1 MTTYEQ
7 ARQNALRAYY
17 EFKRL
22 NKEEVSKCFIA
33 AWDVET
39 DDKCPTP
46 FSEAFPGINIPNL
59 KKGET
64 LEDRWPHVFIAKPE
78 DPNYMVDSPE
88 YENEWAEIVD
98 IIKRLRA
105 RGDEINRSA
114 NAKCEEML
122 RGKI

>member
-78 DPNYMVDSPE
+78 DPNYMVDSQSMRRSGLKSWISSRD
-88 YENEWAEIVD
+88 YVLAEM
-98 IIKRLRA
+98 RLTGVQMPNA
-105 RGDEINRSA
+105 R
-114 NAKCEEML
+114 KC
-122 RGKI
+122 